1 MLKEFKDFAMKGSLI
16 EIAVAL
22 VMAIAFGAVVASL
35 VEHVIMPIVGIIFGE
50 PNFDSTMIVTIND
63 SQIRFGSFVQALV
76 VFLATAAGVYFL
88 VVKPYN
94 AYKARQAKGEVAAVV
109 PSDEI
114 KLLTEI
120 RDSLRRS

>member
-1 MLKEFKDFAMKGSLI
+1 MLKEFKDFAMKGNLI
-16 EIAVAL
+16 EIAVGL
-22 VMAIAFGAVVASL
+22 VMAIAFLAVVTSL
-35 VEHVIMPIVGIIFGE
+35 VEHVIMPIVGIVFGE

-63 SQIRFGSFVQALV
+63 SQIRFGSFVQAVV
-76 VFLATAAGVYFL
+76 VFLATAAGVFYL

-94 AYKARQAKGEVAAVV
+94 AIRARQKKGEEAPVE
-109 PSDEI
+109 PSDEV